1 MIEVVEEGVVDDAE
15 DWALLVNE
23 ADRDAGEWESVHKVC
38 RSICRSAGS
47 VRYGM
52 MRGFSVGLN
61 VPMGSTQ
68 KVGVSV
74 KGGRVP
80 EEYDSSPMLRYI
92 LVY

>member
-38 RSICRSAGS
+38 RSICRSAVS
-47 VRYGM
+47 EIWDDA
-52 MRGFSVGLN
+52 GLSAGLS

-68 KVGVSV
+68 KVGESV

-80 EEYDSSPMLRYI
+80 EEYDSSPMLRCI
-92 LVY
+92 LVH